1 MNVGPRETRMHPF
14 LFYTL
19 AAAASAVA
27 AVALVGLAGAIVFAD
42 VELPRTK

>member
-1 MNVGPRETRMHPF
+1 MMVGPRETRMHPF

-27 AVALVGLAGAIVFAD
+27 VVALVGLAGVIIFAD
-42 VELPRTK
+42 VKNPMP